1 MVGSS
6 LALSFLGPSLSVS
19 PRESCDFCALLSLFV
34 VFKSSLLRSSAFSDG
49 GEHSGNWKNNSASC
63 SCSSSSCACIGGMVF
78 LSHRSMI
85 GGNWSTLFPLKV
97 RARSS
102 VSSSSSNSRRNRR
115 VIKERLLRRAP
126 PPPPLPPQQRRP
138 DWDVSTA
145 ALSISDLVLLL
156 CFYPRICN
164 LPAPYL

>member
-1 MVGSS
+1 
-6 LALSFLGPSLSVS
+6 
-19 PRESCDFCALLSLFV
+19 
-34 VFKSSLLRSSAFSDG
+34 
-49 GEHSGNWKNNSASC
+49 
-63 SCSSSSCACIGGMVF
+63 MVF

-115 VIKERLLRRAP
+115 VIKERFLRRAP
-126 PPPPLPPQQRRP
+126 PPPQQRRP

-156 CFYPRICN
+156 CFYPPHLQPSSTLFTDTHLHANCVVAGDCSSLFVELLEIYITIA
-164 LPAPYL
+164 LLEEALQQI

>member
-1 MVGSS
+1 
-6 LALSFLGPSLSVS
+6 
-19 PRESCDFCALLSLFV
+19 
-34 VFKSSLLRSSAFSDG
+34 
-49 GEHSGNWKNNSASC
+49 
-63 SCSSSSCACIGGMVF
+63 
-78 LSHRSMI
+78 MI

-126 PPPPLPPQQRRP
+126 PPPPPQQRRP

-156 CFYPRICN
+156 CFYPRIYN

>member
-1 MVGSS
+1 LLEFSWPFPFRLSS
-6 LALSFLGPSLSVS
+6 RVLRFL
-19 PRESCDFCALLSLFV
+19 CLLSLFL
-34 VFKSSLLRSSAFSDG
+34 FKSSLLRSSAFSDG

-63 SCSSSSCACIGGMVF
+63 SCSCSCSSCACIGGMVF

-126 PPPPLPPQQRRP
+126 PPPPPPPPQQRRP

>member
-6 LALSFLGPSLSVS
+6 LAWVFLALPFPSLL
-19 PRESCDFCALLSLFV
+19 ASLEISTLAFLF

-49 GEHSGNWKNNSASC
+49 GEHSGDWKNNSAS
-63 SCSSSSCACIGGMVF
+63 SSSSSSCACIGGMVF

-102 VSSSSSNSRRNRR
+102 VSSNSSNSRRNRR

-126 PPPPLPPQQRRP
+126 PPPQQRRP
-138 DWDVSTA
+138 DWDVRTA
-145 ALSISDLVLLL
+145 ALLISDLVLLL